1 MNNELQKLQN
11 EYDRIV
17 YAEYGL
23 KNADRIT
30 FTWNDK
36 SEKISFDFRDVSCI
50 DEILQILSKHGFELA
65 AKIVKLHNHN

>member
-1 MNNELQKLQN
+1 MEEIQKLQN

-17 YAEYGL
+17 YAKYGL

-36 SEKISFDFRDVSCI
+36 SEKISFDFRDMSCETLLEALELRG
-50 DEILQILSKHGFELA
+50 DRLSYEISKLL
-65 AKIVKLHNHN
+65 KSV